1 MFNLTHNEDS
11 AIDIGG
17 VWTGPDEFELH
28 FRFNRDDEEDIVIFL
43 TLTHDELKAFAG
55 YLDTKVAMN
64 KLRNM

>member
-11 AIDIGG
+11 AVDIGG

-28 FRFNRDDEEDIVIFL
+28 FRLNQDSNDIEIFL
-43 TLTHDELKAFAG
+43 TLTHDELQTLVR
-55 YLDTKVAMN
+55 YLDSKLVVN